1 MVGKI
6 LPLAAITVTILLH
19 AADNNSKWLRVRS
32 ENFEVLTTAGDKR
45 ARETLVEFERVYS
58 FFEQSLQRPIKPDV
72 PLRIVLFRNEKE
84 YAPYRLSEAAA
95 AFYMPGPD
103 ADYIVMHNAGD
114 SRLAIHEFVHLLV
127 KHSYK
132 SQLPIWLNE
141 GIAELYST
149 MQPVG
154 NKVQI
159 GGLIPGHIHLFRSEK
174 PIPLDML
181 LDVDRGS
188 KFYNRKQHAGMFYAE
203 SWALTHMLQLSPAYR
218 PGFGKFFEL
227 MDRGSSSAQALE
239 AAYGKPIAR
248 IEKDLEA
255 YLRGDSFFGVNFD
268 ARLRTKLNGAEVTS
282 EPPQQSEVDTALAA
296 LLAATGRR
304 PEALT
309 LLGEAAAK
317 DPNNPAVAIAKGYLE
332 WRDGHYNEARGEF
345 RRAFELGSQNKRVLL
360 DLARMS
366 AGNDPDT
373 ATAALMRLNKL
384 ESPTLEVKLL
394 LAEQLLRKN
403 MFGAAHGAL
412 SDIGKVSKDDAYRLL
427 RARARIYDGLNMP
440 AEAMTTASEA
450 QQYAKSE
457 SEKEYSKRFVDYLE
471 SRKRRAENA
480 AAEAAA
486 LAERAKLME
495 NSSTTAGGNNKL
507 SFTDE
512 EADGPG
518 KPELRRR
525 YTDEQGRQVREYVA
539 VERSPHGVKLQE
551 LKGLFVALQCNAGS
565 ANVMLRTPDGR
576 TAAYQIR
583 EPNNLVAKNRGQGME
598 MELNCGPQTPKAV
611 SIWYETESLAPGQTG
626 IAGILWQIHFE

>member
-1 MVGKI
+1 MVGKF
-6 LPLAAITVTILLH
+6 LSFALCTATILLH
-19 AADNNSKWLRVRS
+19 AADNNAKWLRVRS
-32 ENFEVLTTAGDKR
+32 GNFEVLTTANEKR
-45 ARETLVEFERVYS
+45 ARETLVEFERVLS

-72 PLRIVLFRNEKE
+72 PLRIILFRNEKE
-84 YAPYRLSEAAA
+84 FGAYRTSESAAA
-95 AFYMPGPD
+95 YYQPGPD

-114 SRLAIHEFVHLLV
+114 ARIAIHEFVHLLV

-132 SQLPIWLNE
+132 THLPIWLNE

-149 MQPVG
+149 MQAIG

-159 GGLIPGHIHLFRSEK
+159 GGLIPGHIILFRSEK
-174 PIPLDML
+174 PIPLPML

-188 KFYNRKQHAGMFYAE
+188 KYYNRKQHAGMFYAE

-218 PGFGKFFEL
+218 QGFGKFFEL
-227 MDRGSSSAQALE
+227 MDRGSSSSQALE

-248 IEKDLEA
+248 IEEDLEA

-268 ARLRTKLNGAEVTS
+268 AKLRTKLDSGEVSS
-282 EPPQQSEVDTALAA
+282 ESPQQSDVDTALAA

-304 PEALT
+304 PEALA
-309 LLGEAAAK
+309 LLGEASTK
-317 DPNNPAVAIAKGYLE
+317 DPQNPAVAIAKGYLE
-332 WRDGHYNEARGEF
+332 WRDGHYNEARAEF

-366 AGNDPDT
+366 AGSDPDT
-373 ATAALMRLNKL
+373 ATAALMRLSKL
-384 ESPTLEVKLL
+384 ESPSLEVKLL
-394 LAEQLLRKN
+394 HAELLLRKN

-412 SDIGKVSKDDAYRLL
+412 SDIGKVSPEEAYRLL

-440 AEAMTTASEA
+440 AEAMTAATDA
-450 QQYAKSE
+450 QKYAKSE

-471 SRKRRAENA
+471 SRKKRAENA
-480 AAEAAA
+480 AASAA
-486 LAERAKLME
+486 LAEQARLAE
-495 NSSTTAGGNNKL
+495 NTSTGAGSSKL
-507 SFTDE
+507 SFSDE
-512 EADGPG
+512 EGDSPG

-525 YTDEQGRQVREYVA
+525 YTDEQGRQVREYAA

-551 LKGLFVALQCNAGS
+551 VKGVFVALQCSGGS
-565 ANVMLRTPDGR
+565 ANVMLRTPDGK

-598 MELNCGPQTPKAV
+598 MELNCGPQTPKPV
-611 SIWYETESLAPGQTG
+611 SVWFESESLTPGQTG